1 MATISSPFI
10 NNDLEAQ
17 VGFGHV
23 FAEQAILER
32 LSDRL
37 NVLPIVEL
45 VGDAAG
51 SGSDTIRVTNIG
63 GLGYNTA
70 GMTALG
76 SETAT
81 ITASTIDLGFSEV
94 SIADYGLAYEESYK
108 AAILAREPQ
117 VLIDSIVETIPDAW
131 LCQMRKLVA
140 AEVAAFSSSVGSASL
155 TLSVDDYLD
164 LIAVY
169 REALG
174 SRLPAVMLH
183 PVQLS
188 QLVES
193 FRSEPAFQANMT
205 DFASVQAF
213 NESQT
218 VTNAFGLGANIHI
231 SDSVTTSGG
240 GYNGGAFTP
249 GGIGYAVASTGN
261 LTTANPATSILVPE
275 FGLVIEDIQGN
286 TGTRRVD
293 ARAFFGVAAGSSD
306 VYTFRKVVSTT

>member
-10 NNDLEAQ
+10 NNDVEAQ
-17 VGFGHV
+17 VGFAYT

-32 LSDRL
+32 LADRL
-37 NVLPIVEL
+37 NVLPIVQL

-51 SGSDTIRVTNIG
+51 SGSDTIRVSNIG
-63 GLGYNTA
+63 GLGYNA
-70 GMTALG
+70 SMTALG

-81 ITASTIDLGFSEV
+81 ITASTMDLGYSTV
-94 SIADYGLAYEESYK
+94 AIADYGIAYEESYK
-108 AAILAREPQ
+108 AAILTREPQ

-131 LCQMRKLVA
+131 LKQMRALVA
-140 AEVAAFSSSVGSASL
+140 TEIAAFSSSVGSASL

-218 VTNAFGLGANIHI
+218 VTNAFGLGADIHI

-261 LTTANPATSILVPE
+261 LRTANPATSILVPE
-275 FGLVIEDIQGN
+275 FGLVIEDLQGN

-293 ARAFFGVAAGSSD
+293 ARAFFGVAAGSAD

>member
-81 ITASTIDLGFSEV
+81 ITASTIDLGFSTV

-193 FRSEPAFQANMT
+193 FRSEPAF
-205 DFASVQAF
+205 